1 MDLRQLE
8 VLCKI
13 VELKSFSRAAEAI
26 YLTQPTVSGHVKT
39 LEEEVGTRLLD
50 RLDKEV
56 VPTRAGLILY
66 RYARKILELRYE
78 ARQALDHFLGSLQG
92 ELVIGGST
100 IPGEYV
106 LPALITQF
114 RARSPQVTVALRIGD
129 SRRIIRAVGEGE
141 LELAVVGAR
150 PQESRVELRPFMR
163 DEVVL
168 VAAPAHPWVGRGEIA
183 PDELKGTAFV
193 WRERGSGTREAIE
206 RALGEAGIQANQLA
220 SAAEMGSSEAM
231 RQAVRAGLG
240 PAFLSRRAVAEDVA
254 AGRLAEVRVSGLRVD
269 REFFIATQRGRSR
282 SPVAQ
287 AFLDFL
293 EEQAPRDH
301 ASDARVARPAS

>member
-26 YLTQPTVSGHVKT
+26 YLTQPTVSGHIKT

-66 RYARKILELRYE
+66 RYARKILELRHE

-92 ELVIGGST
+92 ELLIGGST
-100 IPGEYV
+100 IPGEYIM
-106 LPALITQF
+106 PGLIVQF
-114 RARSPQVTVALRIGD
+114 RQRSPQVTVALRIGD
-129 SRRIIRAVGEGE
+129 TRRIIRSVGDGE
-141 LELAVVGAR
+141 LELALVGAR

-163 DEVVL
+163 DTVVL
-168 VAAPAHPWVGRGEIA
+168 VTAPGHPWAERGELQVE
-183 PDELKGTAFV
+183 ELKGQTFV
-193 WRERGSGTREAIE
+193 WRERGSGTRDAIE
-206 RALGEAGIQANQLA
+206 RALAEAGIPTNQLGA
-220 SAAEMGSSEAM
+220 AAEMGSTEAV
-231 RQAVRAGLG
+231 RQAVRAGLA
-240 PAFLSRRAVAEDVA
+240 PAFISRRAVADDVA
-254 AGRLAEVRVSGLRVD
+254 AGRLIEVKVPGLSLE
-269 REFFIATQRGRSR
+269 REFYIATQRGRTR

-293 EEQAPRDH
+293 DEQAPRM
-301 ASDARVARPAS
+301 AS

>member
-26 YLTQPTVSGHVKT
+26 YLTQPTVSGHIKT

-66 RYARKILELRYE
+66 RYARKILELRHE

-92 ELVIGGST
+92 ELLIGGST
-100 IPGEYV
+100 IPGEYIM
-106 LPALITQF
+106 PGLIVQF
-114 RARSPQVTVALRIGD
+114 RQRSPQVTVALRIGD
-129 SRRIIRAVGEGE
+129 TRRIIRSVGDGE
-141 LELAVVGAR
+141 LELALVGAR

-163 DEVVL
+163 DTVVL
-168 VAAPAHPWVGRGEIA
+168 VTAPGHPWAERGELQVE
-183 PDELKGTAFV
+183 ELKGQTFV
-193 WRERGSGTREAIE
+193 WRERGSGTRDAIE
-206 RALGEAGIQANQLA
+206 RALAEAGIPTNQLGA
-220 SAAEMGSSEAM
+220 AAEMGSTEAV
-231 RQAVRAGLG
+231 RQAVRAGLA
-240 PAFLSRRAVAEDVA
+240 PAFISRRAVADDVA
-254 AGRLAEVRVSGLRVD
+254 AGRLTEVKVPGLSLE
-269 REFFIATQRGRSR
+269 REFYIATQRGRTR

-293 EEQAPRDH
+293 DEQAPKM
-301 ASDARVARPAS
+301 AS

>member
-8 VLCKI
+8 VLCMI

-26 YLTQPTVSGHVKT
+26 YLTQPTVSGHIKT

-66 RYARKILELRYE
+66 RYARKILELRHE

-106 LPALITQF
+106 LPQLIVQF
-114 RARSPQVTVALRIGD
+114 RQRSPHVTVTLRIGD
-129 SRRIIRAVGEGE
+129 TRRIIRAVADGE
-141 LELAVVGAR
+141 LELALGGAR

-163 DEVVL
+163 DTIVL
-168 VAAPAHPWVGRGEIA
+168 VAPPGHPWAERGEVSLE
-183 PDELKGTAFV
+183 DVKGAAFV
-193 WRERGSGTREAIE
+193 WRERGSGTRDAIE
-206 RALGEAGIQANQLA
+206 RALADAGIPANQVGV
-220 SAAEMGSSEAM
+220 AAELGSSEAI
-231 RQAVRAGLG
+231 RQAVRAGLA
-240 PAFLSRRAVAEDVA
+240 PAFLSSRAVKEDLDQ
-254 AGRLAEVRVSGLRVD
+254 GRVVQVKVPGLALE
-269 REFFIATQRGRSR
+269 REFAIATQRGRSR

-293 EEQAPRDH
+293 DEQAPKMT
-301 ASDARVARPAS
+301 A

>member
-13 VELKSFSRAAEAI
+13 IELKSFSRAAEAI
-26 YLTQPTVSGHVKT
+26 FLTQPTVSGHMKT

-66 RYARKILELRYE
+66 RYARKILELRHE
-78 ARQALDHFLGSLQG
+78 ARQALDQYLGSLQG

-106 LPALITQF
+106 LPALIGQF
-114 RARSPQVTVALRIGD
+114 RGRSPQVTVTLRIGD
-129 SRRIIRAVGEGE
+129 TRRIIRAVGDGE
-141 LELAVVGAR
+141 LELALVGAR
-150 PQESRVELRPFMR
+150 PQESRVELRPYMR

-168 VAAPAHPWVGRGEIA
+168 VVPPGHAWAEQKEIA
-183 PDELKGTAFV
+183 AEDLKGV
-193 WRERGSGTREAIE
+193 SVVLRERGSGTRDAIE
-206 RALGEAGIQANQLA
+206 RALGEVGLSTSQLA
-220 SAAEMGSSEAM
+220 IAAELGSTEAI
-231 RQAVRAGLG
+231 RQGVRAGLG
-240 PAFLSRRAVAEDVA
+240 PAFLSRRAVTDDLA
-254 AGRLAEVRVSGLRVD
+254 AGRLVEVKVRNLRLD
-269 REFFIATQRGRSR
+269 RDFFIATQRGRSR

-293 EEQAPRDH
+293 DEQAPRL
-301 ASDARVARPAS
+301 AA

>member
-13 VELKSFSRAAEAI
+13 VEFKSFSRAAEAI
-26 YLTQPTVSGHVKT
+26 YLTQPTVSGHIKT

-66 RYARKILELRYE
+66 RYGRKILELRHE

-92 ELVIGGST
+92 ELLIGGST

-106 LPALITQF
+106 LPGLVVEF
-114 RARSPQVTVALRIGD
+114 RCRSPHVTVSLRIGD
-129 SRRIIRAVGEGE
+129 TRRIVRAVGEGE
-141 LELAVVGAR
+141 VELALVGAR

-168 VAAPAHPWVGRGEIA
+168 VVAPGHPWAERGEVS
-183 PDELKGTAFV
+183 PEDLKRQAFV
-193 WRERGSGTREAIE
+193 WRERGSGTRDAIE
-206 RALGEAGIQANQLA
+206 RGLAELGIAA
-220 SAAEMGSSEAM
+220 SQIGAAAEMGSTEAM

-240 PAFLSRRAVAEDVA
+240 PAFVSRRAVGEDLA
-254 AGRLAEVRVSGLRVD
+254 SGRLVEVKVASMRLE
-269 REFFIATQRGRSR
+269 REFFVATQRGRTR

-287 AFLDFL
+287 AFLEFL
-293 EEQAPRDH
+293 EEKTPRPADEQ
-301 ASDARVARPAS
+301 VVRPAS

>member
-26 YLTQPTVSGHVKT
+26 YLTQPTVSGHIKT

-66 RYARKILELRYE
+66 RYARKILELRHE

-92 ELVIGGST
+92 ELQIGGST

-106 LPALITQF
+106 LPPLIVQF
-114 RARSPQVTVALRIGD
+114 RQRSPHVTVTLRIGD
-129 SRRIIRAVGEGE
+129 TRRIIRAVGDGE
-141 LELAVVGAR
+141 LELALVGAR

-163 DEVVL
+163 DTIIL
-168 VAAPAHPWVGRGEIA
+168 VAAPGHPWAERREIA
-183 PDELKGTAFV
+183 LEDIKGTPFV
-193 WRERGSGTREAIE
+193 WRERGSGTRDAIE
-206 RALGEAGIQANQLA
+206 RALGEAGIATNQVGV
-220 SAAEMGSSEAM
+220 AAEMGSTEAI
-231 RQAVRAGLG
+231 RQAVLAGLG
-240 PAFLSRRAVAEDVA
+240 PAFLSRRAVVNDLEQ
-254 AGRLAEVRVSGLRVD
+254 GRLVEVKVPGLALE
-269 REFFIATQRGRSR
+269 REFFIATQRGRTR

-287 AFLDFL
+287 AFLEFL
-293 EEQAPRDH
+293 DEQAPTMT
-301 ASDARVARPAS
+301 S

>member
-26 YLTQPTVSGHVKT
+26 FLTQPTVSGHIKT

-66 RYARKILELRYE
+66 RYARKILELRHE
-78 ARQALDHFLGSLQG
+78 ARQALDQFLGSLQG

-100 IPGEYV
+100 MPGEYI
-106 LPALITQF
+106 LPALIGQF
-114 RARSPQVTVALRIGD
+114 RLRSPQVTVTLRIGD
-129 SRRIIRAVGEGE
+129 TKRIIRSVGEGE

-150 PQESRVELRPFMR
+150 LQESRVEMRPFMK
-163 DEVVL
+163 DEVIL
-168 VAAPAHPWVGRGEIA
+168 VVPPGHAWAGRGTIPVE
-183 PDELKGTAFV
+183 ELKSVPFV
-193 WRERGSGTREAIE
+193 WRERGSGTRDAIE
-206 RALGEAGIQANQLA
+206 RALGEVGISPNQLA
-220 SAAEMGSSEAM
+220 VAAELGSTEAM
-231 RQAVRAGLG
+231 RQGVRAGIG
-240 PAFLSRRAVAEDVA
+240 PAFLSRRAVAEDLE
-254 AGRLAEVRVSGLRVD
+254 AGRLVEVRVPGLRLD
-269 REFFIATQRGRSR
+269 REFFIATQRGRTR

-293 EEQAPRDH
+293 TEQSAER
-301 ASDARVARPAS
+301 AA

>member
-26 YLTQPTVSGHVKT
+26 FLTQPTVSGHIKT

-66 RYARKILELRYE
+66 RYARKILELRQE
-78 ARQALDHFLGSLQG
+78 ARQALDQFLGTLQG

-106 LPALITQF
+106 LPELISRF
-114 RARSPQVTVALRIGD
+114 KARSPQVTFSVRIGD
-129 SRRIIRAVGEGE
+129 TRRILRAVGEGE
-141 LELAVVGAR
+141 LELAVVGGR
-150 PQESRVELRPFMR
+150 LPESRVELRPFLH
-163 DEVVL
+163 DEIVL
-168 VAAPAHPWVGRGEIA
+168 VVPPHHEWARRKEIA
-183 PDELKGTAFV
+183 AGDLKGAAFV
-193 WRERGSGTREAIE
+193 WRERGSGTREAVE
-206 RALGEAGIQANQLA
+206 RALAAAGLVVAQLPV
-220 SAAEMGSSEAM
+220 AAELGSTE
-231 RQAVRAGLG
+231 AVRQGVRVGLG
-240 PAFLSRRAVAEDVA
+240 PAFLSRRAVVEDLE
-254 AGRLAEVRVSGLRVD
+254 AGRLAEVKVRDLRVS

-287 AFLDFL
+287 AFFEFL
-293 EEQAPRDH
+293 IEQVPPQSSA
-301 ASDARVARPAS
+301 A

>member
-26 YLTQPTVSGHVKT
+26 YLTQPTVSGHIKT

-66 RYARKILELRYE
+66 RYARKILELRHE

-92 ELVIGGST
+92 ELLIGGST

-106 LPALITQF
+106 LPGLIVLF
-114 RARSPQVTVALRIGD
+114 RQRSPQVTVALRIGD
-129 SRRIIRAVGEGE
+129 TRRIIRSVGDGE
-141 LELAVVGAR
+141 LELALVGAR

-163 DEVVL
+163 DTVVL
-168 VAAPAHPWVGRGEIA
+168 VTAPGHAWAERGEISVE
-183 PDELKGTAFV
+183 ELKGTAFV
-193 WRERGSGTREAIE
+193 WRERGSGTRDAIE
-206 RALGEAGIQANQLA
+206 RALAEAGIPTNQVGV
-220 SAAEMGSSEAM
+220 AAEMGSTEAI
-231 RQAVRAGLG
+231 RQAVRAGLA
-240 PAFLSRRAVAEDVA
+240 PAFVSRRAVADDIQ
-254 AGRLAEVRVSGLRVD
+254 AGRLAEVKVPGLSLE
-269 REFFIATQRGRSR
+269 REFFIATQRGRTR

-287 AFLDFL
+287 AFLEFL
-293 EEQAPRDH
+293 DEQA
-301 ASDARVARPAS
+301 SKQSSG

>member
-26 YLTQPTVSGHVKT
+26 FLTQPTVSGHIKT

-66 RYARKILELRYE
+66 RYARKILELRQE

-92 ELVIGGST
+92 ELVVGGST

-106 LPALITQF
+106 LPGLVVRF
-114 RARSPQVTVALRIGD
+114 RARSPQVTVSLRIGD
-129 SRRIIRAVGEGE
+129 TRRIVRAVGEGE

-150 PQESRVELRPFMR
+150 PQESRVELKPFLR
-163 DEVVL
+163 DEIVL
-168 VAAPAHPWVGRGEIA
+168 VTPPGHAWAGRQDLSPE
-183 PDELKGTAFV
+183 DLKGTPLV
-193 WRERGSGTREAIE
+193 WRERGSGTRDGIE
-206 RALGEAGIQANQLA
+206 RALAEAGLAANQVHV
-220 SAAEMGSSEAM
+220 AAEMGSTEAM
-231 RQAVRAGLG
+231 RQAVRAGLA
-240 PAFLSRRAVAEDVA
+240 PAFISRRAVAEDLA
-254 AGRLAEVRVSGLRVD
+254 AGRLAEAKIPGLKLD
-269 REFFIATQRGRSR
+269 REFYIATQRGRSR

-293 EEQAPRDH
+293 EEQVTRQA
-301 ASDARVARPAS
+301 A

>member
-26 YLTQPTVSGHVKT
+26 FLTQPTVSGHIKT

-66 RYARKILELRYE
+66 RYARKILELRHE
-78 ARQALDHFLGSLQG
+78 ARQALDQFLGSLQG
-92 ELVIGGST
+92 ELLIGGST
-100 IPGEYV
+100 IPGEYI
-106 LPALITQF
+106 LPGLIGQF
-114 RARSPQVTVALRIGD
+114 RLRSPQVVVTLRIGD
-129 SRRIIRAVGEGE
+129 TRRIIRAVGEGE
-141 LELAVVGAR
+141 LELALVGAR
-150 PQESRVELRPFMR
+150 PQESRVELRPYMR

-168 VAAPAHPWVGRGEIA
+168 VVPPGHQWVERGEIGA
-183 PDELKGTAFV
+183 EDLKGVPFV
-193 WRERGSGTREAIE
+193 MRERGSGTRDAIE
-206 RALGEAGIQANQLA
+206 RALGEAGISTNQIA
-220 SAAEMGSSEAM
+220 VAAELGSTEAI
-231 RQAVRAGLG
+231 RQGVRAGVG
-240 PAFLSRRAVAEDVA
+240 PAFLSRRALIDDLA
-254 AGRLAEVRVSGLRVD
+254 AGRLVEVKVDGLRLERD
-269 REFFIATQRGRSR
+269 FFIATQRGRTR

-293 EEQAPRDH
+293 DEQAPR
-301 ASDARVARPAS
+301 PAA